1 MEKYKSASNTE
12 LTSRAKLFLSIYSA
26 QGFHRTGTKVDLESG
41 TWFQKQLQRNVNAN
55 SSNKVEI
62 HTEEFRLNRV
72 CEDYDDLSVIEIINA
87 TNNNNNKVVTSVN
100 CEPYYG
106 CGTYDKILNANIYS
120 FDDYKDGKL
129 KDNQIQRPAVAFL
142 QDTHPSSKGG
152 LINAGNPTMV
162 GKIRK
167 KFGDVFDGFIILL
180 ELTEIKKSNKIA
192 SINADPFDEPFGPL
206 TLQVPPSSLSMFSN
220 CIKSNIKMNLI
231 PKITIDT
238 NATSFN
244 VVASIQGS
252 DSSLRP
258 IVVMTPRSGWNACC
272 SERGPGMFVLNEIF
286 RSICQTQ
293 LKRTVLFTASSG
305 HELGHIGLDNY
316 FERREKINENFAT
329 DCFMWLHLGANFG
342 ATTKDDNPI
351 TYQASDKELEN
362 ILMKSFLLYGD
373 RPSRP
378 LTKVGERPVGEARN
392 VYDRNGRF
400 LSLVGFNPL
409 FHHPDDVYPASVDI
423 PLIVD
428 ICKSLT
434 YVIYMLAAL
443 DEDEWSDD
451 MDSFL

>member
-1 MEKYKSASNTE
+1 
-12 LTSRAKLFLSIYSA
+12 
-26 QGFHRTGTKVDLESG
+26 
-41 TWFQKQLQRNVNAN
+41 
-55 SSNKVEI
+55 
-62 HTEEFRLNRV
+62 
-72 CEDYDDLSVIEIINA
+72 
-87 TNNNNNKVVTSVN
+87 
-100 CEPYYG
+100 
-106 CGTYDKILNANIYS
+106 
-120 FDDYKDGKL
+120 
-129 KDNQIQRPAVAFL
+129 
-142 QDTHPSSKGG
+142 
-152 LINAGNPTMV
+152 
-162 GKIRK
+162 
-167 KFGDVFDGFIILL
+167 
-180 ELTEIKKSNKIA
+180 
-192 SINADPFDEPFGPL
+192 
-206 TLQVPPSSLSMFSN
+206 
-220 CIKSNIKMNLI
+220 
-231 PKITIDT
+231 
-238 NATSFN
+238 
-244 VVASIQGS
+244 
-252 DSSLRP
+252 
-258 IVVMTPRSGWNACC
+258 
-272 SERGPGMFVLNEIF
+272 MFVLNEIF